1 MSLNMSIILT
11 VQCSTA
17 VYLVHWLQV
26 TAVLAGQILLGQLE
40 LELPLSVS
48 LPGAAT
54 KSGNLQAKNIRTGA
68 RVFETRFN
76 AAHVTE
82 TRAIV
87 PLKHVSLQNVSC
99 SPCPPAVAACTPPPW
114 RGTAQAAPS
123 CTPRPSPPLTTASV
137 SESVH
142 SVTGKCLRCHNK
154 HMSLVTAHYSPSDI
168 QMSPVNSLSSMRPD
182 PPVTS
187 QSS

>member
-1 MSLNMSIILT
+1 MSIILT

-82 TRAIV
+82 TRAIAS
-87 PLKHVSLQNVSC
+87 LQHVSLQRVSLQ
-99 SPCPPAVAACTPPPW
+99 
-114 RGTAQAAPS
+114 R
-123 CTPRPSPPLTTASV
+123 
-137 SESVH
+137 
-142 SVTGKCLRCHNK
+142 
-154 HMSLVTAHYSPSDI
+154 MSLQNV
-168 QMSPVNSLSSMRPD
+168 
-182 PPVTS
+182 
-187 QSS
+187 